1 MGTKR
6 LMIIIT
12 MLLVGA
18 MLFSGLYQPEAPLMW
33 LAATTTN
40 YAYMRA
46 ALIIVLLTL
55 LVTNPPRSS
64 HFRIFL
70 MAFSA
75 ALGISTILLSHWYA
89 IGLLDAIVFLEV
101 AIILMIESLEASAE
115 DVKKVSFKYM
125 LAKKK

>member
-1 MGTKR
+1 MGMKR

-12 MLLVGA
+12 TLLVGA

-33 LAATTTN
+33 MAETTTN

-46 ALIIVLLTL
+46 ALIVVLLTL
-55 LVTNPPRSS
+55 LVTTPPRSS
-64 HFRIFL
+64 YFRIFL
-70 MAFSA
+70 MAFSG

-101 AIILMIESLEASAE
+101 AIILMIESLEASSE